1 MKRLAL
7 FMTVAGIVALYTVG
21 CDSSKEQELQFFQE
35 QNQELTQRVAELESQ
50 LESLEK
56 TNQSLVQLSTEL
68 RDQLKKAEAED
79 QTKQAEA
86 IAPITKIDVQPPTA
100 GYIYIVVEGDSL
112 WNIAE
117 EQFGDGNLYT
127 EILTLNPQIEED
139 EPLFVGTKLKMPPNR

>member
-7 FMTVAGIVALYTVG
+7 LMTVVGVVALYIVG

-35 QNQELTQRVAELESQ
+35 KNQELTQRVAELEDQ
-50 LESLEK
+50 LESVQK
-56 TNQSLVQLSTEL
+56 TNQWLTQRVAELEGQLRQT
-68 RDQLKKAEAED
+68 EAED
-79 QTKQAEA
+79 QLRQAEA
-86 IAPITKIDVQPPTA
+86 IAPTIKTDVQSSIA
-100 GYIYIVVEGDSL
+100 ESIYIVVEGDSL